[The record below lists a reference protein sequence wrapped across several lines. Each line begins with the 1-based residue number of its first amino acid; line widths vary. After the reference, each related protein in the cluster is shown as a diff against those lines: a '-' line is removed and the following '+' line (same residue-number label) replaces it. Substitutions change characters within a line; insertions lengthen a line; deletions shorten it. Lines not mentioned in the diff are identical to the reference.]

1 MKMTVAKMLHLFS
14 YWEIEET
21 MNFGYNEDNKSTFQV
36 IMQEWPILLIGILGA
51 LLLGFLVATFGME
64 KVQMSGSSMD
74 PILQEG
80 DTILVNKMSYLLLS
94 PSRNDVIV
102 FRQEG
107 KEHNYN
113 SIKRVVGLP
122 GEKIQIIDGSL
133 YINGEKY
140 EEKNAVD
147 SMITAGVAEEEITL
161 ESGEYFVLGDNR
173 NQSEDSRYSSVG
185 MVTKKEIVG
194 KAWIRT
200 KPSFGFVS
208 WLSYDGKTEETE

>member
-1 MKMTVAKMLHLFS
+1 MD
-14 YWEIEET
+14 
-21 MNFGYNEDNKSTFQV
+21 FGYNEENKSTFQV
-36 IMQEWPILLIGILGA
+36 ILHEWPILVIGILVA

-64 KVQMSGSSMD
+64 KTQMSGSSME

-94 PSRNDVIV
+94 PKRNDVIV
-102 FRQEG
+102 FREEG
-107 KEHNYN
+107 KEHSYN

-122 GEKIQIIDGSL
+122 GETIQIIDGAL
-133 YINGEKY
+133 YINGEKH
-140 EEKNAVD
+140 EEKNVVD
-147 SMITAGVAEEEITL
+147 SMVTAGVAEEAITL

-194 KAWIRT
+194 KALVRT
-200 KPSFGFVS
+200 KPSFGFVN
-208 WLSYDGKTEETE
+208 WFSYDGKKEEME